1 MINYYPFRWPGAR
14 RAFPTG
20 KIAAVTLDAHSERP
34 RRCLRTGRRYLPG
47 GPAWDRKAGTLTT
60 PAAESPH
67 GQDQASGA
75 AEPSVF
81 RVGGVTY
88 LRIPTRDVGRSA
100 SFYKAVF
107 GWRLKGDPDNP
118 GFSDATGHVIGHWQ
132 ADLPVAGEAGV
143 IPYIFVD
150 RVDDTLW
157 QINEHGGEV
166 VKTPYP
172 EGDLWI
178 ATFRDPDGNV
188 LGVWQH
194 GPRQ

>member
-1 MINYYPFRWPGAR
+1 M
-14 RAFPTG
+14 
-20 KIAAVTLDAHSERP
+20 
-34 RRCLRTGRRYLPG
+34 
-47 GPAWDRKAGTLTT
+47 TT
-60 PAAESPH
+60 PAEETAQTQD
-67 GQDQASGA
+67 QDQAQDRDQGRDQDQDQA
-75 AEPSVF
+75 RAEAEEPSVF

-88 LRIPTRDVGRSA
+88 LRIPTRDARRSA

-107 GWRLKGDPDNP
+107 GWRVKGDPDNP

-132 ADLPVAGEAGV
+132 SDLPVAGEAGV
-143 IPYIFVD
+143 IPYIFTD

-166 VKTPYP
+166 VKPPYP
-172 EGDLWI
+172 EGDLWV

>member
-1 MINYYPFRWPGAR
+1 VTRPAEEAPQGPGQ
-14 RAFPTG
+14 
-20 KIAAVTLDAHSERP
+20 D
-34 RRCLRTGRRYLPG
+34 PG
-47 GPAWDRKAGTLTT
+47 GTD
-60 PAAESPH
+60 
-67 GQDQASGA
+67 
-75 AEPSVF
+75 EPSVF

-88 LRIPTRDVGRSA
+88 LRIPTRDSGRSA

-107 GWRLKGDPDNP
+107 DWRVKGNPDNP
-118 GFSDATGHVIGHWQ
+118 GFSDATGHIIGHWQ
-132 ADLPVAGEAGV
+132 PDLPVAGEAGV

-157 QINEHGGEV
+157 KINEHGGEV

-188 LGVWQH
+188 LGVWQR
-194 GPRQ
+194 GSRQ

>member
-1 MINYYPFRWPGAR
+1 
-14 RAFPTG
+14 
-20 KIAAVTLDAHSERP
+20 
-34 RRCLRTGRRYLPG
+34 
-47 GPAWDRKAGTLTT
+47 LTT
-60 PAAESPH
+60 PAAETPQ
-67 GQDQASGA
+67 GQDQAGSAAAGSAAAGSAAAGSAAAGSAAAGSAAAGSAAAGGA
-75 AEPSVF
+75 AEEPSVF

-88 LRIPTRDVGRSA
+88 LRIPTRDAGRSA

-107 GWRLKGDPDNP
+107 GWRIKGDPDNP

-157 QINEHGGEV
+157 QINSRGGEV

-172 EGDLWI
+172 EGDLWV

>member
-1 MINYYPFRWPGAR
+1 M
-14 RAFPTG
+14 
-20 KIAAVTLDAHSERP
+20 
-34 RRCLRTGRRYLPG
+34 
-47 GPAWDRKAGTLTT
+47 TT
-60 PAAESPH
+60 PAAETPQ
-67 GQDQASGA
+67 GQDQAGGA
-75 AEPSVF
+75 AEEPSVF
-81 RVGGVTY
+81 RVGGVSY
-88 LRIPTRDVGRSA
+88 LRIPTRDARRSA
-100 SFYKAVF
+100 NFYKAVF
-107 GWRLKGDPDNP
+107 GWRINGDPDDP

-172 EGDLWI
+172 EGDLWV
-178 ATFRDPDGNV
+178 ATFRDPAGNV